1 MKASEFIKKYGWSK
15 SKYLVNDTSVNFDY
29 YRTSEHL
36 KLIEDIK
43 KYIKA
48 YELVESYGGLE
59 KANKL
64 IDGSY
69 IDSNH
74 DIPRGHEELSMA
86 IQLVE
91 ECL

>member
-1 MKASEFIKKYGWSK
+1 MKASEFIKKCGWDCAIHAGSEDSPLYINLDYK
-15 SKYLVNDTSVNFDY
+15 DLEKYVS
-29 YRTSEHL
+29 
-36 KLIEDIK
+36 
-43 KYIKA
+43 A
-48 YELVESYGGLE
+48 YELVESYGGLG

>member
-36 KLIEDIK
+36 KLIEEMK
-43 KYIKA
+43 KYINA
-48 YELVESYGGLE
+48 YDLVESYGGIDEAPYEIYIETGDDFYYNKELE
-59 KANKL
+59 
-64 IDGSY
+64 
-69 IDSNH
+69 
-74 DIPRGHEELSMA
+74 EA
-86 IQLVE
+86 IKLVE

>member
-1 MKASEFIKKYGWSK
+1 MKASEFIKKYGWDYAIHAGSEDAPLYINLDYK
-15 SKYLVNDTSVNFDY
+15 DLQKYVDA
-29 YRTSEHL
+29 
-36 KLIEDIK
+36 
-43 KYIKA
+43 YI
-48 YELVESYGGLE
+48 LVESYGGLG

-64 IDGSY
+64 IIGSY

>member
-1 MKASEFIKKYGWSK
+1 MSVAQHIITYGW
-15 SKYLVNDTSVNFDY
+15 DY
-29 YRTSEHL
+29 AKGMVRDNPESDLIFMIKL
-36 KLIEDIK
+36 KE
-43 KYIKA
+43 YVRA
-48 YELVESYGGLE
+48 YELVECYGGLG